1 MMTGPDAAPRRRFDG
16 VLFDLLTALLDSWS
30 LWNAV
35 AGGAEPGRRWRAEYL
50 QRTYRTGAYRPYE
63 DMVAEA
69 AEAVGLSRGLAAAL
83 AGRYGDLRPWPDVP
97 ATLGRLAAAGMRLG
111 VVTNCSEQ
119 LGRIAA
125 RRVGIDF
132 DVVVTAEGA
141 GAYKPH
147 PRTYTLALAELGV
160 APERCLF
167 VAGSAYDLVGTAAVG
182 LATYWHDRVGMVAP
196 DGALPL
202 LAHHSSLQALPE
214 IALG

>member
-1 MMTGPDAAPRRRFDG
+1 MKTDPESHQRMTERRREGHEKKQASATVEKGLLIVNTGTGKGKTTAAFG
-16 VLFDLLTALLDSWS
+16 MAVRVL
-30 LWNAV
+30 
-35 AGGAEPGRRWRAEYL
+35 GH
-50 QRTYRTGAYRPYE
+50 
-63 DMVAEA
+63 
-69 AEAVGLSRGLAAAL
+69 
-83 AGRYGDLRPWPDVP
+83 
-97 ATLGRLAAAGMRLG
+97 GMRLG

-167 VAGSAYDLVGTAAVG
+167 VAGSAYDLIGTAAVG
-182 LATYWHDRVGMVAP
+182 LATYWHDRMGMVAP